1 MSTLDADLEIAVGSV
16 KPDLDLT
23 PAREARVGDVLVRR
37 LLPLRQRRSV
47 GAWCFVDHYGPM
59 SVDGVAGMRVPPH
72 PHIGLQ
78 TVTWLI
84 AGNVLHRDSL
94 GSEQMIRPGQL
105 NLMTAGR
112 GIAHAEES
120 PAEHDPQ
127 LHGVQLWVAL
137 PDAQRRVAPAF
148 EHHAELPAFAAGGFE
163 VTVFLGSLPGA
174 QSPATVYS
182 EIVGAEIVAGRSAAA
197 GTARGAGGTA
207 RSAAG
212 TGRGAAGAARGAA
225 GTAQRAAAAGR
236 GAAWADAAS
245 LLTGGRDAAGRIPVM
260 PSHEH
265 AVFVSAGS
273 ADVEGTLLQT
283 GQLLYLGTGREQ
295 VTIAAPAGSRL
306 FLLGGVPLGEP
317 LLMWWNF
324 VARTPEEIAAA
335 AGEWADGAYGTVN
348 GYDGDPLPAPP
359 LDAVRLTRHR

>member
-1 MSTLDADLEIAVGSV
+1 MSTVDAELEIAVGSV
-16 KPDLDLT
+16 KADLDLT
-23 PAREARVGDVLVRR
+23 PAREARVGDVTVRR

-137 PDAQRRVAPAF
+137 PDARRQVAPAF

-174 QSPATVYS
+174 QSPATVHS

-197 GTARGAGGTA
+197 RGATGIARGAGTV
-207 RSAAG
+207 
-212 TGRGAAGAARGAA
+212 RGAAGG
-225 GTAQRAAAAGR
+225 
-236 GAAWADAAS
+236 DAAS
-245 LLTGGRDAAGRIPVM
+245 PHSAGHDAAGRILVM

-273 ADVEGTLLQT
+273 ADVEGTLLRT

-295 VTIAAPAGSRL
+295 VTMAAPAGSRL

-335 AGEWADGAYGTVN
+335 VSEWADGGYGTVN

-359 LDAVRLTRHR
+359 LDAARLARRR

>member
-1 MSTLDADLEIAVGSV
+1 MSTLDADLEIAVGPV
-16 KPDLDLT
+16 KADLDLT
-23 PAREARVGDVLVRR
+23 PAREARVGDVTVRR

-59 SVDGVAGMRVPPH
+59 SVDGLTGMRVPPH

-182 EIVGAEIVAGRSAAA
+182 EIVGAEIVAGRRAAA
-197 GTARGAGGTA
+197 RGGTGPA
-207 RSAAG
+207 GSAAG
-212 TGRGAAGAARGAA
+212 TD
-225 GTAQRAAAAGR
+225 AAAP
-236 GAAWADAAS
+236 
-245 LLTGGRDAAGRIPVM
+245 LTAGRDATGRIPVK

-273 ADVEGTLLQT
+273 AAVEGTLLQT
-283 GQLLYLGTGREQ
+283 GQLLYLGTGREH
-295 VTIAAPAGSRL
+295 VTMAAPAGSRL
-306 FLLGGVPLGEP
+306 FLLGGIPLGEP

-335 AGEWADGAYGTVN
+335 AGEWAGGAYGTVN

-359 LDAVRLTRHR
+359 LDVARLTRRSPH